1 MKPVQDLE
9 DSVRTFGTGKPG
21 GPVSEDFEPEGVE
34 GEDAWAAEE
43 RVMKAERLQVF
54 GAIMA
59 KQRDEWVA
67 ARAATGWDVRVQED
81 LDQYEGRDTA
91 NLMAANMM
99 TSVEQGYPVTTNH
112 ARATRSTV
120 FINITRPKTNASEA
134 RVADVVL
141 PTDEENWSIAPT
153 PNPIVVAA
161 LDSNEPAIDPLNNQP
176 IIDPSTEAPLP
187 KNEIAKAVDK
197 QAKDAAEAM
206 TREIKD
212 QLTECDFQGESRKVI
227 HDAAK
232 MGVGV
237 MKGPVPH
244 ARTKQAW
251 AQLANGVYEMQTNTK
266 ATPASWRVDPRNV
279 WEDPSCGDNIQNG
292 RGIYEID
299 TMTSKQVR
307 ALAKQP
313 GFLADQ
319 IRQVLEEGPGV
330 SKYQYVRSDKREIA
344 AQQANRPFEVWYYT
358 GEVEVE
364 DMRAAGVPDEELPDD
379 DMLDTVSASLVM
391 INTTIIKATI
401 NPSETGELPYDF
413 FPWELEVDSAR
424 GVGVPYL
431 LRSQQKVINAGWRMM
446 MDNAGMAVGPQI
458 VVKRTMV
465 TPADGKWEI
474 AARKIWYAKDDV
486 EDVTKAFTAVEF
498 SAHQEELAAIIQ
510 MGEALAD
517 TETGT
522 PQLTQGEKG
531 NAPDTLGGMQ
541 LLMANTN
548 VVTRRLVKQYDDRLT
563 KPHIRRYYDYNMAY
577 SEKPDIKGDFDV
589 DARGSNALITRD
601 VQNQA
606 YTNLLAAAAN
616 PIYASEVNPRKIIE
630 KAIQAQHIDPDEI
643 LFTEEEK
650 KANADRAAQNPPQD
664 PRIQSA
670 TITAQ
675 ARAGEAEQRTETQ
688 KVISQDRLTDA
699 REERAFKLEMA
710 RMERELAI
718 LKLATEQNMTLDQVK
733 AGLADTAIKERT
745 KRDLFSA
752 ERKLALVT
760 GSGI

>member
-1 MKPVQDLE
+1 MEQDKDLE
-9 DSVRTFGTGKPG
+9 ASVRTFGTGKPG

-43 RVMKAERLQVF
+43 RIMRAERLQVF
-54 GAIMA
+54 GAVMA

-67 ARAATGWDVRVQED
+67 ARAATGWDARVQED
-81 LDQYEGRDTA
+81 LDQYEGRDTS

-112 ARATRSTV
+112 SRATRSTV

-141 PTDEENWSIAPT
+141 PTDEENWSISPT

-161 LDSNEPAIDPLNNQP
+161 LESNEPAIDPLNGQP
-176 IIDPSTEAPLP
+176 IIDPSTNEPLP
-187 KNEIAKAVDK
+187 KTEIAKAVDK
-197 QAKDAAEAM
+197 QARDAAEAM

-212 QLTECDFQGESRKVI
+212 QLTECDFQGESRKII
-227 HDAAK
+227 HDSAK

-251 AQLANGVYEMQTNTK
+251 MQLANGVYEMQANTK

-292 RGIYEID
+292 RGIYELD

-313 GFLADQ
+313 GYLEDQ
-319 IRQVLEEGPGV
+319 IRHVLEEGPGV

-358 GEVEVE
+358 GEVEIE
-364 DMRAAGVPDEELPDD
+364 DLRAAGVPNEELPED

-413 FPWELEVDSAR
+413 FPWELEVDSPR
-424 GVGVPYL
+424 GVGVPFL

-465 TPADGKWEI
+465 TPADHKWEI

-510 MGEALAD
+510 MGENLAD

-522 PQLTQGEKG
+522 PQLAQGEKG

-548 VVTRRLVKQYDDRLT
+548 VVTRRLVKQYDDRFT
-563 KPHIRRYYDYNMAY
+563 KPHLRRYYDYNMAY
-577 SEKPDIKGDFDV
+577 SDKADIKGDFDV

-601 VQNQA
+601 IQNQA
-606 YTNLLAAAAN
+606 YTNLMAAAAN
-616 PIYASEVNPRKIIE
+616 PIYASEVNPRKLIE
-630 KAIQAQHIDPDEI
+630 KAIQAQHIDPDDI

-650 KANADRAAQNPPQD
+650 KANAERAAQNPPQD
-664 PRIQSA
+664 PRVQSA

-688 KVISQDRLTDA
+688 KVISQDRLIDA